1 MMESNVLKYIVK
13 TLVVVAI
20 LALIIIGVRRCK
32 SAEDKLEGYETNW
45 IALSNENNKNAKSS
59 KLYEFKLSQLKYIND
74 SLMNAMD
81 SVRRSLNIKDKNTKG
96 LGYVKSTILIHD
108 TVLVNRI
115 RDGDKTLS
123 IDTVINKKWYQ
134 IEIDYKG
141 SRCNE
146 CKDTLVVSPK
156 ISSEKYVVIST
167 SKEYVDAPKKWWF
180 QRIFQKKEEVV
191 DVKVVETNP
200 YIYSNENRF
209 VKVIK

>member
-1 MMESNVLKYIVK
+1 MSLNRVIRVS
-13 TLVVVAI
+13 VVVAI

-32 SAEDKLEGYETNW
+32 SAEDKLEGYENNW

-81 SVRRSLNIKDKNTKG
+81 SVRKSLNIKDKNTKG
-96 LGYVKSTILIHD
+96 LGYIKSTVRIHD
-108 TVLVNRI
+108 TVFVNRI

-141 SRCNE
+141 SRCSE
-146 CKDTLVVSPK
+146 CKDTLIVSPK
-156 ISSEKYVVIST
+156 VSSEKYVVIST
-167 SKEYVDAPKKWWF
+167 SKEYVDAPKKWWL

-191 DVKVVETNP
+191 DVKVEEMNP
-200 YIYSNENRF
+200 YIYSDHERF
-209 VKVIK
+209 IKVIK

>member
-1 MMESNVLKYIVK
+1 MNIEKLLI
-13 TLVVVAI
+13 TLV
-20 LALIIIGVRRCK
+20 
-32 SAEDKLEGYETNW
+32 
-45 IALSNENNKNAKSS
+45 IALSILLCISIYIDRCRIAQNKSNEANLKAYIALNDTLISTNRMF
-59 KLYEFKLSQLKYIND
+59 EFKASQLNYIND
-74 SLMNAMD
+74 SLVNQMNTI
-81 SVRRSLNIKDKNTKG
+81 RKNIGVKDKNLKG
-96 LGYVKSTILIHD
+96 LGYIKSTVRIHD
-108 TVLVNRI
+108 TVFVNRI

-141 SRCNE
+141 GRCNE

-167 SKEYVDAPKKWWF
+167 SKEYVDAPKKWWL

-200 YIYSNENRF
+200 YIYSDHERF
-209 VKVIK
+209 IKVIK

>member
-1 MMESNVLKYIVK
+1 MSLNRVIRVS
-13 TLVVVAI
+13 VVVAI

-81 SVRRSLNIKDKNTKG
+81 SVRKSLNIKDKNTKG

-115 RDGDKTLS
+115 RDGDKTIS
-123 IDTVINKKWYQ
+123 IDTTINKKWYQ
-134 IEIDYKG
+134 IQLDYRG
-141 SRCNE
+141 SKCNE
-146 CKDTLVVSPK
+146 CKDTLIVSPK
-156 ISSEKYVVIST
+156 VTSEKYVVIST
-167 SKEYVDAPKKWWF
+167 QKEYVDTPKQFWI
-180 QRIFQKKEEVV
+180 QRIFQKKDEVI

>member
-1 MMESNVLKYIVK
+1 MRIEKLLI
-13 TLVVVAI
+13 TLVVALSI
-20 LALIIIGVRRCK
+20 LLCISIYIDRCRIAQNK
-32 SAEDKLEGYETNW
+32 SNEANLKAY
-45 IALSNENNKNAKSS
+45 IALNDTLKSTNRMF
-59 KLYEFKLSQLKYIND
+59 EFKASQLNYIND
-74 SLMNAMD
+74 SLVNQMNTI
-81 SVRRSLNIKDKNTKG
+81 RKNIGVKDKNLKG
-96 LGYVKSTILIHD
+96 LGYIKSTVRIHD

-141 SRCNE
+141 SRCSE
-146 CKDTLVVSPK
+146 CKDTLIVSPK

-167 SKEYVDAPKKWWF
+167 SKEYVDAPKKWWL

-200 YIYSNENRF
+200 YIYSDHERF
-209 VKVIK
+209 IKVIK

>member
-1 MMESNVLKYIVK
+1 MSLNRVIRVS
-13 TLVVVAI
+13 VAVAI

-81 SVRRSLNIKDKNTKG
+81 SVRKSLNIKDKNTKG

-115 RDGDKTLS
+115 RDGDNSIS
-123 IDTVINKKWYQ
+123 IDTTINKKWYQ
-134 IEIDYKG
+134 IQLDYRG
-141 SRCNE
+141 SKCNE
-146 CKDTLVVSPK
+146 CKDTLIVSPK
-156 ISSEKYVVIST
+156 VTSEKYVVIST
-167 SKEYVDAPKKWWF
+167 QKEYVDTPKKFWI
-180 QRIFQKKEEVV
+180 QRIFQKKDEVI

>member
-1 MMESNVLKYIVK
+1 MKIEKILIS
-13 TLVVVAI
+13 LV
-20 LALIIIGVRRCK
+20 
-32 SAEDKLEGYETNW
+32 
-45 IALSNENNKNAKSS
+45 IALSILLCISIYIDRCRIAQNKSNEANLKAYIALNDTLRSTNRMF
-59 KLYEFKLSQLKYIND
+59 EFKASQLNYIND
-74 SLMNAMD
+74 SLVNQMNTI
-81 SVRRSLNIKDKNTKG
+81 RKNIGVKDKNLKG
-96 LGYVKSTILIHD
+96 LGYIKSTVRIHD

-141 SRCNE
+141 SRCSE
-146 CKDTLVVSPK
+146 CKDTLIVSPK

-167 SKEYVDAPKKWWF
+167 SKEYVDAPKKWWL

-200 YIYSNENRF
+200 YIYSDHERF
-209 VKVIK
+209 IKVIK

>member
-1 MMESNVLKYIVK
+1 MK
-13 TLVVVAI
+13 TEKILIALV
-20 LALIIIGVRRCK
+20 
-32 SAEDKLEGYETNW
+32 
-45 IALSNENNKNAKSS
+45 IALSILLCISIYIDRCRIAQNKSNEANLKAYIALNDTLKSTNRMF
-59 KLYEFKLSQLKYIND
+59 EFKASQLNYIND
-74 SLMNAMD
+74 SLVNQMNTIRK
-81 SVRRSLNIKDKNTKG
+81 SIGVKDKNLKG
-96 LGYVKSTILIHD
+96 LGYIKSTVRIHD

-167 SKEYVDAPKKWWF
+167 SKEYVDAPKKWWL

-191 DVKVVETNP
+191 DVKVEEMNP
-200 YIYSNENRF
+200 YIYSDHERF
-209 VKVIK
+209 IKVIK

>member
-1 MMESNVLKYIVK
+1 MKIEKILMA
-13 TLVVVAI
+13 LV
-20 LALIIIGVRRCK
+20 
-32 SAEDKLEGYETNW
+32 
-45 IALSNENNKNAKSS
+45 IALSILLCISIYIDRCRIAQNKSNEANLKAYIALNDTLKSTNRMF
-59 KLYEFKLSQLKYIND
+59 EFKASQLNYIND
-74 SLMNAMD
+74 SLVNQMNTIRK
-81 SVRRSLNIKDKNTKG
+81 SIGVKDKNLKG
-96 LGYVKSTILIHD
+96 LGYIKSTVRIHD

-115 RDGDKTLS
+115 RDGDKPLS

-141 SRCNE
+141 SRCSE

-167 SKEYVDAPKKWWF
+167 SKEYVDAPKKWWL

-200 YIYSNENRF
+200 YIYSDHERF
-209 VKVIK
+209 IKVIK

>member
-1 MMESNVLKYIVK
+1 MKIEKILIA
-13 TLVVVAI
+13 LV
-20 LALIIIGVRRCK
+20 
-32 SAEDKLEGYETNW
+32 
-45 IALSNENNKNAKSS
+45 IALSILLCISIYIDRCRIAQNKSNEANLKAYIALNDTLSS
-59 KLYEFKLSQLKYIND
+59 TNRMFEFKASQLNYINN
-74 SLMNAMD
+74 SLVNQMNTI
-81 SVRRSLNIKDKNTKG
+81 RKNIGVKDKNLKG
-96 LGYVKSTILIHD
+96 LGYIKSTVRIHD
-108 TVLVNRI
+108 TVFVNRI

-141 SRCNE
+141 GRCSE

-167 SKEYVDAPKKWWF
+167 SKEYVDAPKKWWL

-200 YIYSNENRF
+200 YIYSDHERF
-209 VKVIK
+209 IKVIK